1 MIGQLERDG
10 SAPTPAGDE
19 LCRRIAELERR
30 VARQAWEL
38 AGAREELDTLAQS
51 MSHDLR
57 SPLNVIGGFVELLA
71 RDSGKALG
79 EKGRHYLKR
88 ISTAAEQM
96 GHMIDEVV
104 ALSRMSLCEIH
115 LAPTDL
121 APLVRKVVHALDAEK
136 GDRRV
141 IWLIGRLPT
150 VTADASLIRQA
161 ISSLASNAFRFT
173 RAREVA
179 RIQIGVQESGGELVF
194 FVRDNGASFDM
205 RHRRMLFDPAPRPH
219 AASAPRGGAI
229 RLAHVQRIIERHGGR
244 LWTEAVPDGG
254 ATFYFS
260 LPGELAQTPCIPA
273 PQ

>member
-1 MIGQLERDG
+1 MIKQLERDG
-10 SAPTPAGDE
+10 SAPRPAAGE
-19 LCRRIAELERR
+19 FARRNAALERRIA
-30 VARQAWEL
+30 RQAEEL
-38 AGAREELDTLAQS
+38 ADAREEMDTLAQS
-51 MSHDLR
+51 VSHDLR
-57 SPLNVIGGFVELLA
+57 SPLHVIGGFVELLT

-104 ALSRMSLCEIH
+104 ALSRMSLAEMH
-115 LAPTDL
+115 PAPTDL
-121 APLVRKVVHALDAEK
+121 APLVKKIVHDLDAQK

-150 VTADASLIRQA
+150 VQADAVLLRQA
-161 ISSLASNAFRFT
+161 ITSLASNALRFT

-179 RIQIGVQESGGELVF
+179 RIQIGVQQGDGELVF

-205 RHRRMLFDPAPRPH
+205 RHRRMLFDPVPRQPSPCAPK
-219 AASAPRGGAI
+219 GGAI
-229 RLAHVQRIIERHGGR
+229 RLAHVQRIIQRHGGR

-254 ATFYFS
+254 ATFFFS
-260 LPGELAQTPCIPA
+260 LPGELPQPPCTPA